1 MTSLEKRKRELKKK
15 KMLLLI
21 WSIFLILVGVGITL
35 YVTNYKKIKDAV
47 DKKNDTTK
55 IYETNSDLEINMLV
69 TTYLNA
75 MTSCDQ
81 KTLQS
86 VVTNPSQFDNM
97 TVLLSRAQKIVGY
110 SHIDCYT
117 VKGIKENEILCY
129 VIADISLKDVK
140 STPKDIMV
148 YYIVKEANG
157 EYRINNNVDAEI
169 SAFIDEKTL
178 NDDIQ
183 ALYKIVKDD
192 EDKCYNED
200 KTLRDFYEKYQ
211 K

>member
-1 MTSLEKRKRELKKK
+1 M
-15 KMLLLI
+15 
-21 WSIFLILVGVGITL
+21 
-35 YVTNYKKIKDAV
+35 
-47 DKKNDTTK
+47 
-55 IYETNSDLEINMLV
+55 
-69 TTYLNA
+69 
-75 MTSCDQ
+75 
-81 KTLQS
+81 
-86 VVTNPSQFDNM
+86 TNPSQFDNM

-157 EYRINNNVDAEI
+157 EYHINNNVDAEI